1 MPENEYVK
9 IDMSKDVEAEIQ
21 FLKEE
26 NKRLVDE
33 HERICNES
41 AKRKRE
47 IEVLTEE
54 KELLKEIA
62 KDEAMKRIEES
73 NILKD
78 IYNIYDGC

>member
-41 AKRKRE
+41 AKRKTSECLRNWSIRNE
-47 IEVLTEE
+47 ITKTLIFE
-54 KELLKEIA
+54 
-62 KDEAMKRIEES
+62 MGGGRIV
-73 NILKD
+73 
-78 IYNIYDGC
+78 